1 MKQLLVFLAR
11 VCHNKIKIEEVLTV
25 KDGLY
30 WAEKLRT
37 KEISFRELLEF
48 FEDRARK
55 QNPTLNALVT
65 MIDHDAIE
73 EYQKQTDILNRP
85 FAGLP
90 IPLKMLGQEKKGWLS
105 TSGSRLLIEHR
116 ASRNSN
122 FTNQLLTNGLIPF
135 GQTNTPEFGFK
146 NITDAE
152 IYGPA
157 KNPWNLDYYSGG
169 SSGGAASA
177 VASGIVPIA
186 GASDGGGSIR
196 IPASFCG
203 LIGLKPTRGIMP
215 VGPSGWRGWQGA
227 AIDFALTVSMRDTEK
242 LFYGMRG
249 IDSAAPYQAP
259 ERAWQHM
266 QAAQQKKLKVAVIID
281 SPISS
286 SVSPEAASAVEKA
299 RDFLLEQGHHV
310 EMISYPLNGRELI
323 SSYYLMNGAETAAMF
338 AGIEQGMGRP
348 VEKNDMELMTW
359 GIYQYG
365 KRIPASQFINAL
377 GLWDRAA
384 FIMEKLFTEYDLLL
398 TPTAATTA
406 PRITDDLQS
415 TEIRDALEASASL
428 SESEL
433 QRLIDQMFEKSLQ
446 ITPYTQL
453 ANLTGQPA
461 ISLPTYLTKKGL
473 PLGIQFMAA
482 RGREDLLLQV
492 GSLFEKEYGF
502 QLPEYY
508 RQK

>member
-1 MKQLLVFLAR
+1 VFA
-11 VCHNKIKIEEVLTV
+11 V

-30 WAEKLRT
+30 WAEKLRK
-37 KEISFRELLEF
+37 KEVSFQELLTN
-48 FEDRARK
+48 FEEKARK
-55 QNPTLNALVT
+55 QNSMLNAFVT
-65 MIDHDAIE
+65 LMGNEARE
-73 EYQKQTDILNRP
+73 EHQKDTDLLKRP

-105 TSGSRLLIEHR
+105 TSGSKLLRDHR
-116 ASRNSN
+116 SSRNSH
-122 FTNQLLTNGLIPF
+122 FTNKLIENGLVPF
-135 GQTNTPEFGFK
+135 AQTNTPEFGFK

-152 IYGPA
+152 LYGPA
-157 KNPWNLDYYSGG
+157 RNPWNLDYYSGG

-203 LIGLKPTRGIMP
+203 LIGLKPTRGTMP

-259 ERAWQHM
+259 EKAWRHE
-266 QAAQQKKLKVAVIID
+266 QASQKKKLKIAVVID
-281 SPISS
+281 SPIHSN
-286 SVSPEAASAVEKA
+286 VSHEAASAVEKA
-299 RDFLLEQGHHV
+299 HDFLLKQGHQI
-310 EMISYPLNGRELI
+310 EMISYPIDGKELI
-323 SSYYLMNGAETAAMF
+323 ASYYMMNGAETAAMF
-338 AGIEQGMGRP
+338 AGIEQGLRRP
-348 VEKNDMELMTW
+348 VERNDMELMTW

-365 KRIPASQFINAL
+365 KKIPASHFIHAL
-377 GLWDRAA
+377 NVWDRAA
-384 FIMEKLFTEYDLLL
+384 FIMEQLFTEYDLLL
-398 TPTAATTA
+398 TPTVATTA
-406 PRITDDLQS
+406 PKINDDLQS
-415 TEIRDALEASASL
+415 PEIRDALETSANL
-428 SESEL
+428 TENEL
-433 QRLIDQMFEKSLQ
+433 HHLINQMFEKSLE

-461 ISLPTYLTKKGL
+461 ISLPTYLTEKNL

-482 RGREDLLLQV
+482 RGREDLLLQI
-492 GSLFEKEYGF
+492 GKLFETEYGF
-502 QLPEYY
+502 CLPEYY
-508 RQK
+508 LEK